1 MTAQNNVHH
10 ANASGGRAKQIV
22 VTLYN
27 IMLYLLYLLQY
38 VAIMSMSCK
47 RLLQHA
53 NNKLGIGLHS
63 SVRYALKHIWVC
75 IK

>member
-1 MTAQNNVHH
+1 
-10 ANASGGRAKQIV
+10 
-22 VTLYN
+22 
-27 IMLYLLYLLQY
+27 MLYLLYLLQY

-53 NNKLGIGLHS
+53 DNKLGTGLHS
-63 SVRYALKHIWVC
+63 SVRYALKHIWAC